1 MKSPIVVL
9 TLSALPVFA
18 GNISPAN
25 RYAYDANAGWID
37 FAPPVTNALTVGNYS
52 LKGYA
57 YSANYGW
64 ISFGSGPVDKL
75 AYSSS
80 GADQGVNFVPD
91 SGHLSGLA
99 YAANT
104 GWIRFGWAGS
114 NDPNRAR
121 INPVTGVFA
130 GYAYGEN
137 TGWMNLSTLKT
148 SSFALSDTDGDSID
162 DAWEMANFGN
172 LTAAGIGTDKDKDG
186 QSDAA
191 EFIAGTSPL
200 DNTSWLRVTTYSVNS
215 GKTQSSITFTSS
227 PNRLYQIESST
238 DLIHWGTAPTDI
250 GGADKFPGTANSATT
265 TVSSLHA
272 TNTAR
277 FFRVTVSKY

>member
-1 MKSPIVVL
+1 MKDCVILLV
-9 TLSALPVFA
+9 LSALPAFA

-91 SGHLSGLA
+91 SGYLSGLA

-121 INPVTGVFA
+121 INPVNGVFA

-137 TGWMNLSTLKT
+137 TGWMNLSTART
-148 SSFALSDTDGDSID
+148 TSFALSDTDGDSID
-162 DAWEMANFGN
+162 DGWEMANFGN
-172 LTAAGIGTDKDKDG
+172 LTTAGIGTDKDKDG

-191 EFIAGTSPL
+191 EFVAGTGPQ

-215 GKTQSSITFTSS
+215 GKTQSTITFTSS
-227 PNRLYQIESST
+227 PNRLYQVETST
-238 DLIHWGTAPTDI
+238 DLINWVLAPNGIYLTA
-250 GGADKFPGTANSATT
+250 KFPGTTGSPTT
-265 TVSSLHA
+265 TVDITQVA
-272 TNTAR
+272 GPAR
-277 FFRVTVSKY
+277 FFRVIASKY